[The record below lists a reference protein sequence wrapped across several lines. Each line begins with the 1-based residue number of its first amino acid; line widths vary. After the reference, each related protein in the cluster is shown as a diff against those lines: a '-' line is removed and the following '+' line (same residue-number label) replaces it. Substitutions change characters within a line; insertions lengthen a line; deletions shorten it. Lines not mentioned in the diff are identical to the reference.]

1 MSPTNGS
8 PLTSLSLR
16 LLMQGKEVGSIIGK
30 GGEVVRKFREDSRA
44 RINISAGTTPD
55 RVVTVQGTTDAT
67 AAAFRLVADKL
78 SETQAAGGAS
88 GLTLRLIVP
97 ASQCGSI
104 IGKGGGK
111 IKELRDETG
120 ASIQVAKEMLPS
132 STDRTVTLAG
142 SVDEVC
148 HCVQL
153 IGYIMLESPPKGAN
167 IPYEPNNTGSPFGAG
182 NFGGPN
188 NGNFGG
194 NFNNTPNFGG
204 PRGNFGGAQGMQGL
218 LGAPGRGGPGGF
230 GTGANNMPLGNSG
243 LSGLLR
249 GLGNLTGGSGGGA
262 EALAALAGRLNN
274 SGDLQAR
281 EGTTTHEMKVPNEQ
295 VGAVIG
301 KGGAKIAEIRAA
313 TGAMVTIS
321 KFVEGSEDAAKQER
335 TITIKGSADQVALA
349 IYLIN
354 NR

>member
-1 MSPTNGS
+1 
-8 PLTSLSLR
+8 
-16 LLMQGKEVGSIIGK
+16 MQGKEVGSIIGK
-30 GGEVVRKFREDSRA
+30 GGEVVRRFREETRA

-55 RVVTVQGTTDAT
+55 RVVTVQGTTDAV

-88 GLTLRLIVP
+88 GLTLRLICP

-182 NFGGPN
+182 NFGAPN

-194 NFNNTPNFGG
+194 NFNNTPNFAGG
-204 PRGNFGGAQGMQGL
+204 RGGFGGAQGL
-218 LGAPGRGGPGGF
+218 LGAPNRGGPQF
-230 GTGANNMPLGNSG
+230 NTGANNMPLGNSA
-243 LSGLLR
+243 LSGFLR

-295 VGAVIG
+295 VGSVIG

-321 KFVEGSEDAAKQER
+321 KFLEGSEEAAKQER

>member
-1 MSPTNGS
+1 MSPTNGSS

-30 GGEVVRKFREDSRA
+30 GGEVVRRFREESRA

-55 RVVTVQGTTDAT
+55 RVVTVQGTTDAV

-142 SVDEVC
+142 TVDEVC

-167 IPYEPNNTGSPFGAG
+167 IPYEPNNTGGSPFGAG
-182 NFGGPN
+182 NFGPN

-204 PRGNFGGAQGMQGL
+204 GRPGNFGGAQGL
-218 LGAPGRGGPGGF
+218 LGSPNRGGGGF
-230 GTGANNMPLGNSG
+230 GTGANNMPLGNSA
-243 LSGLLR
+243 LSGFLR
-249 GLGNLTGGSGGGA
+249 GLGNLAGGGAGGA

-295 VGAVIG
+295 VGSVIG

>member
-8 PLTSLSLR
+8 GPLTSLSLR

-30 GGEVVRKFREDSRA
+30 GGEVVRRFREESHA

-55 RVVTVQGTTDAT
+55 RVVTVQGTTDAV
-67 AAAFRLVADKL
+67 AQAFRLVSDKL
-78 SETQAAGGAS
+78 IESQAAGGAS

-182 NFGGPN
+182 NFGPN

-194 NFNNTPNFGG
+194 NFNNTPNFGAG
-204 PRGNFGGAQGMQGL
+204 GRGNFGGAQGL
-218 LGAPGRGGPGGF
+218 LGSPSRGGGGF
-230 GTGANNMPLGNSG
+230 GTGANNMPLGNSP

-249 GLGNLTGGSGGGA
+249 GLGNLTGSGGA
-262 EALAALAGRLNN
+262 DALAALAGRLNN
-274 SGDLQAR
+274 AGDLQAR

>member
-78 SETQAAGGAS
+78 QETQAAGGAS

-182 NFGGPN
+182 NFGPN

-204 PRGNFGGAQGMQGL
+204 GPRGNFGGAQGL
-218 LGAPGRGGPGGF
+218 LGSPGRGGPGGF
-230 GTGANNMPLGNSG
+230 GTGANNMPLGNSP

-321 KFVEGSEDAAKQER
+321 KFVEGSEDASKQER